1 MYSGFDSINKYSR
14 CTGLPLMI
22 ICTMMNASKG
32 CHCRICVAGLL
43 VTHLHRMRPTG
54 TRPIGMLEFQLLG
67 QQVAGFRS
75 CCYCSFNIGAVRR
88 CVYVLSEQVFCRYIF
103 CLTCGLCFLELLLL
117 CMGFTKSFSML
128 HSHPVAKKD

>member
-1 MYSGFDSINKYSR
+1 MKEYSR

-32 CHCRICVAGLL
+32 CHCGICVARLL

-67 QQVAGFRS
+67 HNKLQV
-75 CCYCSFNIGAVRR
+75 
-88 CVYVLSEQVFCRYIF
+88 LDH
-103 CLTCGLCFLELLLL
+103 LLLL
-117 CMGFTKSFSML
+117 QLQYWGCQML
-128 HSHPVAKKD
+128 SVCSIGTCFFASTYSA